1 MTTERGPADARPP
14 PLQARLAAQL
24 LTGEPARDPAGVAE
38 RLLAI
43 QAQDPRGLRLAFR
56 PRADGLTAADVDAA
70 FDGRVLVA
78 SWLNRGTLHAVRA
91 EDYAWL
97 HTLTAPQVRS
107 RVGRRLAQVGV
118 PPAAADRGVNAI
130 VRALERHGPLTRAS
144 LEEHVNAAK
153 VRTER
158 QALFHVVML
167 AALRGLVVRG
177 PIVDGEQAYV
187 LVADWL
193 GPQPAVDPDRAL
205 AELARRYLA
214 GHGPAEDRDLARWA
228 GVPLRDARA
237 GLRAIAAEL
246 TSDDGLIDLVRRS
259 ESAGLPEPR
268 LLGPF
273 DPLLLGWRSRAD
285 LFGADAEAGTVA
297 RHGMVRAVALVDGR
311 PRATWTLAG
320 GVIEF
325 RAFASIGDEE
335 ADALH
340 ADADDVVRFL
350 GLREPVPAAPPRRR
364 RSAD

>member
-1 MTTERGPADARPP
+1 MTTPSGPTDARPP

-24 LTGEPARDPAGVAE
+24 LTGPPASRPVDVAE

-43 QAQDPRGLRLAFR
+43 QAQDPRGVRLAFR
-56 PRADGLTAADVDAA
+56 PRGDGFTAADVDAA
-70 FDGRVLVA
+70 FDGRELVA

-91 EDYAWL
+91 EDYSWL
-97 HTLTAPQVRS
+97 HAVTAPQVQS
-107 RVGRRLAQVGV
+107 RASRRLSQVGV

-130 VRALERHGPLTRAS
+130 VRALTRNGPLTRAA
-144 LEEHVNAAK
+144 LEEHVAAAK
-153 VRTER
+153 VRTEG

-167 AALRGLVVRG
+167 AALLGHVVRG
-177 PIVDGEQAYV
+177 PIADGEQAYV

-193 GPQPAVDPDRAL
+193 GPQPAVDREQAL

-228 GVPLRDARA
+228 GIALRDART
-237 GLRAIAAEL
+237 GLRAIAGEL
-246 TSDDGLIDLVRRS
+246 TDEHGLVDLARRAAPD
-259 ESAGLPEPR
+259 ELPPPL

-285 LFGADAEAGTVA
+285 LFGADADAGSVA
-297 RHGMVRAVALVDGR
+297 RHGMVRAVALIDGR

-325 RAFASIGDEE
+325 RAFTSIGDEE
-335 ADALH
+335 ADALRT
-340 ADADDVVRFL
+340 DADDVLRFL
-350 GLREPVPAAPPRRR
+350 GQ
-364 RSAD
+364 D